1 MKEQIYNI
9 ITKNVN
15 ATPVG
20 KGNSVIGII
29 PASEEITDHVFQFMG
44 WLVLHCTGDIFYLGY
59 DENDNVI
66 WYNIDDDKKYTKN
79 ELYNFWYSNVFSKT
93 KKG

>member
-1 MKEQIYNI
+1 MKEQITNMIKKHFYS
-9 ITKNVN
+9 
-15 ATPVG
+15 ASGTPE
-20 KGNSVIGII
+20 KS
-29 PASEEITDHVFQFMG
+29 AQEITDHVFQFIE

-79 ELYNFWYSNVFSKT
+79 ELYSFWYSNVFSKT